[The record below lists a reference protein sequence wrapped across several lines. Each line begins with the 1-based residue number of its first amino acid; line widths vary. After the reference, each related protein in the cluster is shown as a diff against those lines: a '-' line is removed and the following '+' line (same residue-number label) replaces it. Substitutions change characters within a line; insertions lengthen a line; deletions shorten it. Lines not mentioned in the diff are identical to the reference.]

1 MMGTVI
7 ALFIIYGFLILFPP
21 IAMGRFVAR
30 QVSGRTA
37 WFQPALVLIGPFIAA
52 FVFVILVWLPAYS
65 GQCGGWLGE
74 TTSCG
79 FGQYATETIFWAA
92 LSMAMP
98 ALLGMLLGF
107 VVLIVGLIRRNK
119 SR

>member
-7 ALFIIYGFLILFPP
+7 ALFIIDGFLILCSP
-21 IAMGRFVAR
+21 ISIGRFVAR
-30 QVSGRTA
+30 KVSGRSA
-37 WFQPALVLIGPFIAA
+37 WIQPALVLIGPFIAA
-52 FVFVILVWLPAYS
+52 FGFVILVWLPAFT

-79 FGQYATETIFWAA
+79 FGRYATETIFWAA
-92 LSMAMP
+92 MSMAMP
-98 ALLGMLLGF
+98 ALLGILHGF
-107 VVLIVGLIRRNK
+107 VVLIVGWIRRNM

>member
-1 MMGTVI
+1 MGTVI
-7 ALFIIYGFLILFPP
+7 VLFIIYGLLIVLPP
-21 IAMGRFVAR
+21 IAMCRFVAR

-37 WFQPALVLIGPFIAA
+37 WFQSALLLIGPFIAA
-52 FVFVILVWLPAYS
+52 FIFVVVVWLPAYS
-65 GQCGGWLGE
+65 GECGGWLGE
-74 TTSCG
+74 TASCC
-79 FGQYATETIFWAA
+79 FGKYATETIFWAA
-92 LSMAMP
+92 MSMAMP

>member
-1 MMGTVI
+1 MGTVF
-7 ALFIIYGFLILFPP
+7 ALFIIYGLLILSPP
-21 IAMGRFVAR
+21 IAMWRFVAQ

-52 FVFVILVWLPAYS
+52 FVFVVLVWLPAYS

-74 TTSCG
+74 TTPCG

-92 LSMAMP
+92 MSMAMP
-98 ALLGMLLGF
+98 ALLGILLGF

-119 SR
+119 PH